1 MRIQQ
6 IRNATLKIE
15 YAGQTVLLDPWLQ
28 DKGTGFSANASSLS
42 NGVYV
47 AKEHSILISLASGLS
62 VQVIPIELGFVI
74 FAEAKDAS

>member
-28 DKGTGFSANASSLS
+28 DKGTGFSANAIRPEMQGVKCPMGFSSS
-42 NGVYV
+42 
-47 AKEHSILISLASGLS
+47 SI
-62 VQVIPIELGFVI
+62 
-74 FAEAKDAS
+74 